1 MNRTVGIFI
10 LLLTLGTLAFAQDTG
25 GASPSAVANKVATA
39 QLVGRNGNVI
49 GDVNFTEPAEGE
61 NRFVTIQVG
70 IEQAAGLEPG
80 DYGFHIHETGR
91 CDAPDFESAGGHFN
105 PTNASHGLLDP
116 EGPHAG
122 DLINLHVGED
132 GSVTYVVSTALV
144 TLSEGERAIFD
155 TDGSAVILHAQP
167 DDYVTDPGGGSGDRI
182 ACGVIEQ
189 E

>member
-1 MNRTVGIFI
+1 MKYIVGLLV
-10 LLLTLGTLAFAQDTG
+10 LLLSGALVFAQETTG
-25 GASPSAVANKVATA
+25 GASPSEVANKVATA
-39 QLVGRNGNVI
+39 QLVGRDGNVI

-61 NRFVTIQVG
+61 GRFVTVQVG
-70 IEQAAGLEPG
+70 IEQATGLEPG

-122 DLINLHVGED
+122 DLINLHVDED
-132 GSVTYVVSTALV
+132 GTVTYVVTTALV
-144 TLSEGERAIFD
+144 TLNEGERAIFD
-155 TDGSAVILHAQP
+155 SDGSAVILHAQP

>member
-1 MNRTVGIFI
+1 MEFST

-39 QLVGRNGNVI
+39 QLVGRDGNVI

-61 NRFVTIQVG
+61 NRFVTVQVG
-70 IEQAAGLEPG
+70 IEQATGLEPG
-80 DYGFHIHETGR
+80 EYGFHIHETGR
-91 CDAPDFESAGGHFN
+91 CDAPEFETAGGHFN
-105 PTNASHGLLDP
+105 PTGASHGLFNL

-122 DLINLHVGED
+122 DLINLNVGED
-132 GSVTYVVSTALV
+132 GTVTYVVSTERI
-144 TLSEGERAIFD
+144 TLTEGERAILD
-155 TDGSAVILHAQP
+155 SDGSAVIIHAQA
-167 DDYVTDPGGGSGDRI
+167 DNYLTDPGGSSGDRI

>member
-1 MNRTVGIFI
+1 MKHIVGFLI
-10 LLLTLGTLAFAQDTG
+10 LLLSGTLAFAQDTG

-39 QLVGRNGNVI
+39 QLVGRDGNVI
-49 GDVNFTEPAEGE
+49 GDVNFTEPADGE
-61 NRFVTIQVG
+61 ERFVTVQVG
-70 IEQAAGLEPG
+70 IEQATGLEPG

-105 PTNASHGLLDP
+105 PTNASHGLLNP

-122 DLINLHVGED
+122 DLINLHVDED
-132 GSVTYVVSTALV
+132 GTVTYVVTTALV
-144 TLSEGERAIFD
+144 TLNEGERAIFD
-155 TDGSAVILHAQP
+155 SDGSAVILHAQP
-167 DDYVTDPGGGSGDRI
+167 DDYVTDSGGGSGDRI